1 MPAIGEP
8 LRKARISLGV
18 ELEEVATTTAIHV
31 RYLAALE
38 SESFDDFPGNT
49 YARSFLRE
57 YATYLGLD
65 PQPLLEE
72 LDLRLEEDEPG
83 PIMLVSER
91 RPMLSRRA
99 LLVVAVSALAVSLIA
114 WQASGGGHERVLVKA
129 HSTHLVKSVSH
140 SRTAKKNATTSVEL
154 VLVASR
160 GPCWLSVRGGSETG
174 PVLYENTLQQTGTL
188 HFARAQFWIRLGAPW
203 NLELRLNGRPIS
215 MPSSSIPI
223 NVLVTNA
230 GVRAV

>member
-18 ELEEVATTTAIHV
+18 ELEEVAATTAIHV

-38 SESFDDFPGNT
+38 SESFDDFPGNA

-72 LDLRLEEDEPG
+72 LDLQLEEDEPG
-83 PIMLVSER
+83 PLMLVPER
-91 RPMLSRRA
+91 RAMLSRRA

-114 WQASGGGHERVLVKA
+114 WQASGGHERSLVKA
-129 HSTHLVKSVSH
+129 QSTHLVKSVSH
-140 SRTAKKNATTSVEL
+140 PRAAKKNATKSVKL

-160 GPCWLSVRGGSETG
+160 GSCWLSIRAGSETG
-174 PVLYENTLQQTGTL
+174 PVLYENTLQQAGTL
-188 HFARAQFWIRLGAPW
+188 HFAREQLWIRLGAPW
-203 NLELRLNGRPIS
+203 NLELRLNGRPTS
-215 MPSSSIPI
+215 LPSSSIPI
-223 NVLVTNA
+223 NVLVTGA